1 MIFKRGLIGIVWLC
15 MGWSIFLS
23 NAAYADHPSKLN
35 ESALEKVTLQ
45 LKWHHQF
52 QFAGYYAAQKE
63 GYYQA
68 EGLDVDIQPR
78 DLHENNIQQVIDNK
92 AQYGVAD
99 SILLLYQAKKAPLV
113 IVAPIFQ
120 HSPQVLFTLASS
132 GIDSPYKLK
141 NKKIALYQKDTD
153 GFSVLAML
161 HEVGVSPTVERT
173 IKSDASMLVQNQVD
187 AYAGYLTN
195 EAYTFHENNIP
206 INVINPLNYG
216 IDLYGDML
224 FTSQKEVSQHPER
237 VEKMRRAT
245 LKGWRYAMAHKTEMA
260 HYIQSHY
267 QMKKSFKHLMYEA
280 NAIENVM
287 SLSTTPIGTLD
298 EGRLQF
304 IANLFQK
311 HGLIDNKVNLKS
323 GVYRS
328 GQKEIEFTAAEK
340 KWLNEHPVVNLAID
354 RFYAPV
360 EFVNNQGQYAG
371 IAKDIFQVIEQKTG
385 IEFKPAMH
393 LRWPEA
399 VESMKQKKLDV
410 FSAVIETEE
419 RKDYVNFT
427 MPYFKL
433 PMAIATRES
442 APYIAD
448 SKQLSGK
455 VICVVRDYASH
466 AKLKRFYP
474 NLPLLLVDT
483 PKEGIEAVAN
493 GKAYGYVDNVAVIG
507 HHIKNSGLANVKISG
522 EMPFRADIA
531 IAVRDDWPELHS
543 IIQKVLQQIPPETYA
558 EISNKWLQVS
568 YQKQYNWQQMTIV
581 LAPILLLLGVF
592 AFFNRKLRQTQKKL
606 QETNKQLSILSV
618 TDHLTGVYNRQYLDQ
633 RLDSEVERVNRYGS
647 TFSVI
652 MMDLDNFKKV
662 NDKFGH
668 LVGDEVLVVFAQT
681 VEKEIRKIDIF
692 GRWGGEEFILICPE
706 TPLTHA
712 IQLGKKVRKSIESQ
726 DYPENISQT
735 VSLGVAE
742 YQTGEAIND
751 CLNRADQNL
760 YKAKQL
766 GRNQVCPGLD

>member
-1 MIFKRGLIGIVWLC
+1 

-360 EFVNNQGQYAG
+360 EFVNNQGQSAG
-371 IAKDIFQVIEQKTG
+371 IANDIFQVIEQKTG
-385 IEFKPAMH
+385 LEFKPAMH
-393 LRWPEA
+393 L
-399 VESMKQKKLDV
+399 
-410 FSAVIETEE
+410 
-419 RKDYVNFT
+419 
-427 MPYFKL
+427 
-433 PMAIATRES
+433 
-442 APYIAD
+442 
-448 SKQLSGK
+448 
-455 VICVVRDYASH
+455 
-466 AKLKRFYP
+466 
-474 NLPLLLVDT
+474 
-483 PKEGIEAVAN
+483 
-493 GKAYGYVDNVAVIG
+493 
-507 HHIKNSGLANVKISG
+507 
-522 EMPFRADIA
+522 
-531 IAVRDDWPELHS
+531 
-543 IIQKVLQQIPPETYA
+543 
-558 EISNKWLQVS
+558 
-568 YQKQYNWQQMTIV
+568 
-581 LAPILLLLGVF
+581 
-592 AFFNRKLRQTQKKL
+592 
-606 QETNKQLSILSV
+606 
-618 TDHLTGVYNRQYLDQ
+618 
-633 RLDSEVERVNRYGS
+633 
-647 TFSVI
+647 
-652 MMDLDNFKKV
+652 
-662 NDKFGH
+662 
-668 LVGDEVLVVFAQT
+668 
-681 VEKEIRKIDIF
+681 
-692 GRWGGEEFILICPE
+692 
-706 TPLTHA
+706 
-712 IQLGKKVRKSIESQ
+712 
-726 DYPENISQT
+726 
-735 VSLGVAE
+735 
-742 YQTGEAIND
+742 
-751 CLNRADQNL
+751 
-760 YKAKQL
+760 
-766 GRNQVCPGLD
+766 